1 MENDKNIKQYPCGV
15 LWLQKYLTHTK
26 SIPVLNQSPTAIVI
40 NYSASVSWE
49 CISILTPNNHFIM
62 NLVITLLESKSKQ
75 AYLVMK
81 FRLPSLQW
89 NKYGRTINYSAD
101 REVWQVILGT
111 HSGKLDC
118 TSWELI
124 SASEWV
130 ASMYRAI
137 FSWNWEYIWIIYRC
151 FALALIV
158 GHTIFIAPKKISL
171 ILITFSSVN
180 TCPYA
185 ALPSF
190 CNLPGLII
198 YSIQV

>member
-1 MENDKNIKQYPCGV
+1 MEAVEPQGKQSLFLTSSVPIPLFYKLSLYYIENDKNIKQYPCGV

-26 SIPVLNQSPTAIVI
+26 SIPALDQPPTVII

-62 NLVITLLESKSKQ
+62 NLVITLLVSKSKQ

-81 FRLPSLQW
+81 FRLPSLKW

-118 TSWELI
+118 TSWEPI

-130 ASMYRAI
+130 ESMYGNI
-137 FSWNWEYIWIIYRC
+137 FLGLEVHMNNW
-151 FALALIV
+151 
-158 GHTIFIAPKKISL
+158 
-171 ILITFSSVN
+171 
-180 TCPYA
+180 
-185 ALPSF
+185 
-190 CNLPGLII
+190 
-198 YSIQV
+198 